1 MHLLRTFEDGLDLQ
15 IVLQAQNIVVIIF
28 SGEAIRNGRQKKSL
42 ERMIVIP
49 EAEKQTF
56 SSKFLGDLVKS
67 NNS

>member
-42 ERMIVIP
+42 ERMIAIP
-49 EAEKQTF
+49 EAKRQTF